1 MKRKLAI
8 ALLIAGVLVAVAYY
22 SLAPFYRAAVRIG
35 GGW

>member
-8 ALLIAGVLVAVAYY
+8 ALLAAGVLVAVACH
-22 SLAPFYRAAVRIG
+22 LLTPVYRAAVRIG